1 MRLRIRGTCNY
12 VVNLSSDA
20 TLEDLKA
27 KLAKV
32 EQSED
37 IALYVAGKPLDFE
50 CEDSTVARLK
60 NCTVDVV
67 VRLKGGKVTPE
78 FGQMRCLRVLLLF
91 IF

>member
-1 MRLRIRGTCNY
+1 MRLRIRGNSNY
-12 VVNLSSDA
+12 VINLSSDA
-20 TLEDLKA
+20 TLENLKA

-37 IALYVAGKPLDFE
+37 IALYVAGKSLDFKS
-50 CEDSTVARLK
+50 EDSTVAQLK

-78 FGQMRCLRVLLLF
+78 IGKARYVVLGPY
-91 IF
+91 IV